1 MMLIRLARNMVYFYI
16 DLASAVFGDFWRECQ
31 AVARSRR

>member
-1 MMLIRLARNMVYFYI
+1 MIRLARGMVHFYI
-16 DLASAVFGDFWRECQ
+16 DLAAALIDSWRECQ